1 MLRLAYISLLS
12 RYIPPSAIGC
22 VADFSPHKGKFGE
35 AAIQQALCYR
45 GYTSSEE
52 TSDVVLERVIA
63 RWNSERKAGMLIIG
77 YRRIAENMSKKQ
89 IVLFTIQESWWLW
102 GFQLLQPLSAKRLFI
117 LQVFLKNLWNVF
129 MDIMWETT
137 IAPAMNGVLHW
148 MRSCLKQKN
157 RSGTFLFKNHSY
169 KMKVSALC
177 QTFLYQK
184 KNKERKRER
193 KGRFKGFRFRLA
205 IFSRKMDRK

>member
-77 YRRIAENMSKKQ
+77 YRRIAENMSKKTNCTLHNSGKL
-89 IVLFTIQESWWLW
+89 VTMGVPAPSTSFSKTTFYSASFLEEFVKCFHGYYVGDNNRCRNEWGLAFNEELFE
-102 GFQLLQPLSAKRLFI
+102 A
-117 LQVFLKNLWNVF
+117 
-129 MDIMWETT
+129 E
-137 IAPAMNGVLHW
+137 
-148 MRSCLKQKN
+148 KQKWN
-157 RSGTFLFKNHSY
+157 ILVQKSFIQNEGKCTVSNLF
-169 KMKVSALC
+169 VP
-177 QTFLYQK
+177 K
-184 KNKERKRER
+184 KKKKEKERG
-193 KGRFKGFRFRLA
+193 KGVSKDLGSVWP
-205 IFSRKMDRK
+205 FS

>member
-77 YRRIAENMSKKQ
+77 YRRIAENMSKKNKLYSSQ
-89 IVLFTIQESWWLW
+89 FRKVGDYGGSSSFNLFQ
-102 GFQLLQPLSAKRLFI
+102 Q
-117 LQVFLKNLWNVF
+117 N
-129 MDIMWETT
+129 D
-137 IAPAMNGVLHW
+137 
-148 MRSCLKQKN
+148 
-157 RSGTFLFKNHSY
+157 FLFCKFFGRICEMFSWI
-169 KMKVSALC
+169 LC
-177 QTFLYQK
+177 
-184 KNKERKRER
+184 
-193 KGRFKGFRFRLA
+193 GRQQSLPQWMGSC
-205 IFSRKMDRK
+205 IEWGVVWSRKTEVEHSCSKIIHTKWR